1 MNGWVE
7 RGPCLIPARFLLYD
21 IHVSSIIHGLV
32 VVMLLR
38 PNIFKSSAHTR
49 RFLPAA
55 RLRLPWLAP
64 LISASP
70 APHLVF
76 RFVNNTLTC
85 ISHSPSRVHCTP
97 AGLSSARR
105 LVQGHALPGY
115 TLRKAISQTC
125 QRSASTVDHPRR
137 FTVCTVNIKM
147 HNIFSKLK
155 RATIRSIRSKET
167 TKS

>member
-1 MNGWVE
+1 MFDTRALSVVRYPRVQYHPRTCG
-7 RGPCLIPARFLLYD
+7 CDASATKHL
-21 IHVSSIIHGLV
+21 HVFSPYASI
-32 VVMLLR
+32 
-38 PNIFKSSAHTR
+38 SACSQTA
-49 RFLPAA
+49 PS
-55 RLRLPWLAP
+55 LACTS
-64 LISASP
+64 ISASP

-85 ISHSPSRVHCTP
+85 ISHSPSRVHRTP

-105 LVQGHALPGY
+105 IVQGRALPGY

-137 FTVCTVNIKM
+137 STVCTDNIKM

-155 RATIRSIRSKET
+155 RAAIRSIRSKET